1 MVYLTR
7 EDWNKIMLS
16 KLSKEEMFKKE
27 CLELYKIYK
36 VVQSFCKKL
45 YDNPN
50 DQQNVFIAAMI
61 IFHKYRICSNLSLNQ
76 YSPEDFYILLGACL
90 FIGQRAINVLKI
102 NIENIAFFINQ
113 LINNKNQNNKLNIN
127 DLNKKIIQKEYDIL
141 TSIGF
146 NIEIDSPYQFFLK
159 LKYYFS
165 KFEINSPNFVIL
177 LSYIIKESLIL
188 PISLYY
194 TPNIIAISCIKII
207 IEKYNINF
215 INSKDLISLSD
226 YDLDNKD
233 IDECELLIR
242 KIQAIIKEKKS
253 IDNSNNSN
261 NNKEEK
267 EKDNISDKLK
277 INSNPKEYSLK

>member
-1 MVYLTR
+1 MTR
-7 EDWNKIMLS
+7 EDWNKFMLS
-16 KLSKEEMFKKE
+16 KLSKEETFKQE
-27 CLELYKIYK
+27 CLELYKIYNA
-36 VVQSFCKKL
+36 VQLFCKKI
-45 YDNPN
+45 YANPN
-50 DQQNVFIAAMI
+50 EQQNVFIAAMI
-61 IFHKYRICSNLSLNQ
+61 TFHKYRISSNLALNQ
-76 YSPEDFYILLGACL
+76 SSSEDIYILLGACL

-146 NIEIDSPYQFFLK
+146 NIEIDSPYQFFCK

-165 KFEINSPNFVIL
+165 KSEINSPNFVIL
-177 LSYIIKESLIL
+177 LSYIIKDSLIL

-215 INSKDLISLSD
+215 INIKDLISLSD

-233 IDECELLIR
+233 IDECELLIQ
-242 KIQAIIKEKKS
+242 KIQATINEKKS
-253 IDNSNNSN
+253 MKNYNNSN
-261 NNKEEK
+261 NEEKGK
-267 EKDNISDKLK
+267 EKDNISDKSK
-277 INSNPKEYSLK
+277 ISPIPKEYSIK